1 MHKISSN
8 LLFGIVGV
16 SVFDPHLFNASPVV
30 LVSAIFVLISAISQ
44 TIRKNFQF
52 NICFDSTIEQSSGPY
67 IARAFSAYSL
77 FQ

>member
-1 MHKISSN
+1 MQKISSN
-8 LLFGIVGV
+8 LLLGIVGV

-30 LVSAIFVLISAISQ
+30 LLSAIFVLITAISE
-44 TIRKNFQF
+44 TIRKKIQSNV
-52 NICFDSTIEQSSGPY
+52 CFDSTIEQSSGPC